1 MSVFRLLSRRN
12 FAPFFG
18 TQLFGAANDN
28 IFKFAFTLLATYQAA
43 SYSTL
48 STGLLVNLIS
58 GLFILPFLLFSATS
72 GQLSDKYDKTTI
84 MRIVKIAEL
93 GILSLACVGF
103 WAHSAV
109 VLLVCTFLMG
119 IHSTVFG
126 PAKYAY
132 LPQHLEPQDIVAGN
146 GLVEM
151 GTFVAILAGTIAGG
165 LLVDSGSLTYLTATL
180 LVLSVVGI
188 VLAWKIPPTPSSDPA
203 LAINPNPFS
212 ETWRNLGIA
221 RKTRSVFLS
230 MLGISWLWFFGA
242 VFLTQFAPFAKD
254 VLHANA
260 QVVTLLLAV
269 FSVGIAFGSI
279 LCEKMSGH
287 TVEIGLVPF
296 GSIGMTLFGL
306 DLWLSSSGLPTTAP
320 AAAYTIYTFLSSA
333 SHWRVL
339 GDLFGMAL
347 FAGLYSVPLYAMIQ
361 TRCQPSHRSRII
373 AANNILNAFFMITSA
388 VLSVVVLSVLHWS
401 IPTLFLI
408 VALLN
413 LAVAIY
419 IYSLVP
425 EFLIRFAAWILAHSI
440 YRLTK
445 INTLSIPAEGAALLV
460 CNHVSYA
467 DAALLMAVSPR
478 PIRFVMHSHIFKTP
492 FLGMLFRHA
501 KAIPIASY
509 KADPALLQA
518 AYDAVDAALADGEL
532 VCIFPEGRITDTG
545 NLYPFK
551 SGVTNIVDR
560 RPVPIYPMALRGL
573 WGSFFSLY
581 GGRAFAWKNLSIG
594 RRIEIEVGPACSNS
608 SPEELQAH
616 VQALLKTETINER
629 ASI

>member
-1 MSVFRLLSRRN
+1 MSVFRLLSRRS

-18 TQLFGAANDN
+18 TQLLGAANDN
-28 IFKFAFTLLATYQAA
+28 IFKFAFTLLVTYQAA

-84 MRIVKIAEL
+84 MRIVKVAEL

-103 WAHSAV
+103 WTHSAP
-109 VLLVCTFLMG
+109 VLLLCTFLMG

-151 GTFVAILAGTIAGG
+151 GTFVAILAGTIVGG
-165 LLVDSGSLTYLTATL
+165 LLVDSDSLSYLSITL
-180 LVLSVVGI
+180 LVLSVLGI
-188 VLAWKIPPTPSSDPA
+188 VLAWKIPPTPSSDPT

-212 ETWRNLGIA
+212 ETWRNLNIA
-221 RKTRSVFLS
+221 RQTRSVFLS

-269 FSVGIAFGSI
+269 FSVGIALGSI
-279 LCEKMSGH
+279 MCEKMSGH
-287 TVEIGLVPF
+287 AVEIGLVPF

-306 DLWLSSSGLPTTAP
+306 DLWLSSSGLPAVAP
-320 AAAYTIYTFLSSA
+320 AVAYTVSEFLSSA
-333 SHWRVL
+333 SHWRIL
-339 GDLFGMAL
+339 GDLFGMAI

-373 AANNILNAFFMITSA
+373 AANNILNALFMITSA
-388 VLSVVVLSVLHWS
+388 IVSIVVLSVLQWS

-425 EFLIRFAAWILAHSI
+425 EFLIRFAAWMLTHSV

-467 DAALLMAVSPR
+467 DAALLMAASPR
-478 PIRFVMHSHIFKTP
+478 PIRFVMHAHIFKTP
-492 FLGMLFRHA
+492 LLGMLFRHA
-501 KAIPIASY
+501 KAIPISSY
-509 KADPALLQA
+509 KTDPALLQA
-518 AYDAVDAALADGEL
+518 AYDAVDAALAAGEL

-551 SGVTNIVDR
+551 SGVATIVAR

-573 WGSFFSLY
+573 WGSFFSMY
-581 GGRAFAWKNLSIG
+581 GGRAFAWKNLSLG
-594 RRIEIEVGPACSNS
+594 RRIEIEVGPVFSDP
-608 SPEELQAH
+608 SPEELQAR
-616 VQALLKTETINER
+616 VQALLQETSN
-629 ASI
+629 